1 MAIIPGLP
9 SVPVQPIIAG
19 PSTEYAMFEHFRKY
33 PWVRETFAYADA
45 HDLAGWLRTH
55 LTGLAPAP

>member
-1 MAIIPGLP
+1 
-9 SVPVQPIIAG
+9 
-19 PSTEYAMFEHFRKY
+19 MFEHFRKY